1 MPAAIVHFEI
11 HADDIERA
19 RKFYEELFDWSF
31 ERMESSAEYWLISTA
46 RTQRPDGTSLGI
58 DGGLLAK
65 GGRDGGEGASPNAF
79 VCTIGVQDIDA
90 TLQQALGAGATMQMP
105 KDQIPG
111 VGWLAYLKDTEG
123 NIFGLLQPA

>member
-1 MPAAIVHFEI
+1 MPAAVVHFEI
-11 HADDIERA
+11 HADDTERA
-19 RKFYEELFDWSF
+19 RKFYEGLFDWSF
-31 ERMESSAEYWLISTA
+31 QQMDGPTEYWLISTA

-58 DGGLLAK
+58 DGGLLKK

-90 TLQQALGAGATMQMP
+90 TLEQALAAGATVQMP

-123 NIFGLLQPA
+123 NIFGVLQPA